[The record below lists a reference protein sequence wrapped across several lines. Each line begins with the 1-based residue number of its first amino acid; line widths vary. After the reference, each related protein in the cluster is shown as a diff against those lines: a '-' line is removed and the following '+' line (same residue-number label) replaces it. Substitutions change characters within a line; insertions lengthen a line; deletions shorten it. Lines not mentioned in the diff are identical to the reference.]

1 MPETSHDVNEAPWT
15 IGELLFTLAKYLLN
29 VTEFAKDKEFEVQ
42 IGLCLFFFIIVRDLG
57 LDCGSTLAFVPDSDN
72 PQYELWGE
80 ASERARLLMQSASQ
94 GRILVS
100 EEAYLS
106 LRPRQLNF
114 SHQPIKVCI
123 VPFKKK
129 YFVDHK

>member
-1 MPETSHDVNEAPWT
+1 MPETGHDVNEAPWT
-15 IGELLFTLAKYLLN
+15 IGELLYTLARYLLN

-42 IGLCLFFFIIVRDLG
+42 IGEPFVGKIKQSNSG
-57 LDCGSTLAFVPDSDN
+57 LDCGSSLAFVPDSDN

-80 ASERARLLMQSASQ
+80 AAERARLLMQSASQ
-94 GRILVS
+94 GKILVS

-114 SHQPIKVCI
+114 AHQPLKVSAFFI
-123 VPFKKK
+123 F
-129 YFVDHK
+129 